1 MLNMMKVNEMIA
13 KLQEQKLSAEIEW
26 TEVDEYGFQGDV
38 TEGLRT
44 ETRFKIVGGT
54 KLVKIYMNV
63 NDVWV
68 PVIVLPVPQ
77 QGGLKAIREDRGLSQ
92 SQLADRSGVSV
103 RMIQYYEQ
111 GVKDLSKAAASTVHH
126 LAQAL
131 DCRMEDLIAEVNE

>member
-26 TEVDEYGFQGDV
+26 TEADEYGFQGDV

-44 ETRFKIVGGT
+44 ETRFKMVGGT

-63 NDVWV
+63 DHVWV

-77 QGGLKAIREDRGLSQ
+77 HGGLKGIREERGLSQ
-92 SQLADRSGVSV
+92 SQLAEKSGVSV

-111 GVKDLSKAAASTVHH
+111 GVKDIAKTQAQTVLSLAKALECTV
-126 LAQAL
+126 
-131 DCRMEDLIAEVNE
+131 EDLIAVQK

>member
-44 ETRFKIVGGT
+44 ETQYKMVGGT
-54 KLVKIYMNV
+54 KFVKIYMNV
-63 NDVWV
+63 DHVWV

-77 QGGLKAIREDRGLSQ
+77 QGGLKGIREERGLSQ
-92 SQLADRSGVSV
+92 SQLAEKSGVSV
-103 RMIQYYEQ
+103 RMVQYYEQ
-111 GVKDLSKAAASTVHH
+111 GAKDLNKAAAATVRH

-131 DCRMEDLIAEVNE
+131 DCRMEDLIDE

>member
-44 ETRFKIVGGT
+44 ETQYKMVGGT
-54 KLVKIYMNV
+54 KFVKIYMNV

-77 QGGLKAIREDRGLSQ
+77 QGGLKGIREERGLSQ
-92 SQLADRSGVSV
+92 SQLAEKSGVSA

-111 GVKDLSKAAASTVHH
+111 GVKDIAK
-126 LAQAL
+126 AQAQTVL
-131 DCRMEDLIAEVNE
+131 SLAKALECTAEDLIAVQK